1 MGIKTYNILLYF
13 FFPFIIIFF
22 FLRVLLGKE
31 DKDRFLEKIG
41 FISKI
46 RPMGKLVWIHACS
59 VGEVKSSYNLI
70 KYFIKDNYKVL
81 VTTNTYLSSLDVE
94 KNFSE
99 NVVHQYLPLDISFF
113 IKKFLKYWRPR
124 KVILI
129 ESEIWPNVIYLAN
142 KLNIPLFLLQA
153 RFSANSIKK
162 WSVFESFF
170 KNILEKFSLIIPQ
183 SSLDRKKL
191 KKYTTSA
198 MNIVANLKFSSDIL
212 RFSLREKNNLLKHLE
227 KRLIITAVSTHKGE
241 ENIIINQI
249 KDLITKKN
257 VLLIIQPR
265 HPYRNKNIISLLKKQ
280 NLLFKQ
286 RSKKEFPNSNTKIF
300 LFDTFGETGLL
311 MSVSDIV
318 IIGGTLVSI
327 GGHNPIEAAQF
338 GKCIVVG
345 PNVNK
350 IEEIVN
356 DFLEHRAIKKV
367 QKKEHLDQAIKQ
379 LINDK
384 KYSQTMSL
392 NAKELT
398 LKYLN
403 TALLIYKRIES
414 IR

>member
-280 NLLFKQ
+280 NLVFKQ

-384 KYSQTMSL
+384 KYSQTLSS

>member
-31 DKDRFLEKIG
+31 DKNRFLEKIG

-70 KYFIKDNYKVL
+70 KYFVKDNYKVL

-249 KDLITKKN
+249 KNLITKKN

-384 KYSQTMSL
+384 KYSQILSS

-414 IR
+414 IK

>member
-31 DKDRFLEKIG
+31 DKNRFLEKIG